1 MGEGRAGQDGQV
13 VGGVVPVEVS
23 TRGWGVTGPG
33 ATQRG
38 PAELV
43 ERCVTV
49 SVGGAG
55 EPGDGL
61 AGDLAGGVAAPRQG
75 SERRRALLDGGG
87 GGPASVVEGVAVD
100 VHAGGERELRDRTV
114 GVAGVAEGPARP
126 VRDRFRPSRVVVAT
140 RGRAEAGVVHRGE
153 QATPVVAVA
162 DDGTGPVRHGDEPAH
177 AVVGVARG
185 AAAVGHCCPPTVGR
199 IGEGDVG
206 GHATTVGVRLER
218 LALPAPRRRVVGQ
231 TGPVAAFE
239 HAEQVDAAGPG
250 AQPHISGMYAADH
263 VSAHLGIELVA
274 AMEGTA
280 TMRLVVGESMVNGH
294 GLCHGGM
301 LFTLADSA
309 CAYAANSWGEDA
321 LSTGASIEFL
331 QPAGLGEVLTA
342 TAQETARSGRRAVLD
357 VMVTAG
363 DGRTVATFRGVTTQL
378 RRA

>member
-1 MGEGRAGQDGQV
+1 
-13 VGGVVPVEVS
+13 
-23 TRGWGVTGPG
+23 
-33 ATQRG
+33 
-38 PAELV
+38 
-43 ERCVTV
+43 
-49 SVGGAG
+49 
-55 EPGDGL
+55 
-61 AGDLAGGVAAPRQG
+61 
-75 SERRRALLDGGG
+75 
-87 GGPASVVEGVAVD
+87 
-100 VHAGGERELRDRTV
+100 
-114 GVAGVAEGPARP
+114 
-126 VRDRFRPSRVVVAT
+126 
-140 RGRAEAGVVHRGE
+140 
-153 QATPVVAVA
+153 
-162 DDGTGPVRHGDEPAH
+162 
-177 AVVGVARG
+177 
-185 AAAVGHCCPPTVGR
+185 
-199 IGEGDVG
+199 
-206 GHATTVGVRLER
+206 
-218 LALPAPRRRVVGQ
+218 
-231 TGPVAAFE
+231 
-239 HAEQVDAAGPG
+239 
-250 AQPHISGMYAADH
+250 MYAADH